1 MPEFD
6 QNQHVNQL
14 TTLIESY
21 NQNILKRL
29 RIQNKK
35 FNIRKWRSLLTPL
48 KLALLSRF
56 CQSIQ
61 DLVSH
66 SSYFFLSFPP
76 SLAPGVT
83 LWENDF
89 SI

>member
-35 FNIRKWRSLLTPL
+35 FNIK
-48 KLALLSRF
+48 K
-56 CQSIQ
+56 
-61 DLVSH
+61 
-66 SSYFFLSFPP
+66 
-76 SLAPGVT
+76 
-83 LWENDF
+83 
-89 SI
+89 